1 MPYLLDSDIVI
12 DHLVD
17 DPEAVRLVARLA
29 PSGLS
34 MSAVS
39 YMEAAQGIGRDTDPA
54 AMAAALRTLITTVP
68 VLPFATAEASRC
80 AGLRETLRARG
91 RRVTSRALDLIIA
104 GTAVEHGPILV
115 TRNIRDYRDI
125 PGLDLDRSG

>member
-1 MPYLLDSDIVI
+1 MAYLLDSDIVI

-39 YMEAAQGIGRDTDPA
+39 YMEAFQGVGRDKDPA
-54 AMAAALRTLITTVP
+54 AMAAALQTLVATVP
-68 VLPFATAEASRC
+68 VLPFATREARRC
-80 AGLRETLRARG
+80 AGIRETLRARG
-91 RRVTSRALDLIIA
+91 RRVTSRALDLMIA
-104 GTAVEHGPILV
+104 ATAIEHGLILI
-115 TRNIRDYRDI
+115 TRNTRDYRDL
-125 PGLDLDRSG
+125 PGPDLYRSS